1 MSLLQPDDLVFYK
14 EGGKVMS
21 AGYAVN
27 NIFAEAGISPGT
39 GLQVQSGGGKGGTHG
54 GALPNYVVPTALL
67 LLQQGVNPEY
77 FAKKAESAEVIGDGL
92 YDKLLSLASRRKPR
106 GTPKFNT
113 RRRRRSQN
121 NKTRKRAR
129 G

>member
-14 EGGKVMS
+14 EDGKVMS

-27 NIFAEAGISPGT
+27 NVFADVGVSPGA
-39 GLQVQSGGGKGGTHG
+39 GVSVQSGGGKNETRGGS
-54 GALPNYVVPTALL
+54 LPNYVIPTALL

-77 FAKKAESAEVIGDGL
+77 FAMNAKSVEVVGDDL
-92 YDKLLSLASRRKPR
+92 YDKLLSLASRKPR
-106 GTPKFNT
+106 GAPKFKT
-113 RRRRRSQN
+113 RRNRRSHH
-121 NKTRKRAR
+121 NKTRKRTR